1 MKQLLKRKLRTT
13 EVSSLNTFCTET
25 IKILVK
31 NVFKLNMIAMVLLYS
46 ELLYLTF
53 SAEPDLQ
60 DQPKRKRIRRR
71 KSKKNIQNLSDVVL
85 NQAELETQ
93 PGLLQEKMHPQLP
106 DAPIMSKNKR
116 KKLKKKLQL
125 RRKKEAGSVAKPCGI
140 SFLYQPESGSEAEAD
155 SIVGRETEEDQ
166 EGSVTDA
173 TQEDIEL
180 ANSKADSILSFLRS
194 TQEIYFYDGRVSLL
208 PKSPFEWWQP
218 PSIRKMLQ
226 LLLYKTH

>member
-1 MKQLLKRKLRTT
+1 MRIT
-13 EVSSLNTFCTET
+13 EVSCLNTFCTET
-25 IKILVK
+25 IKILVE

-46 ELLYLTF
+46 KLLYLNF

-71 KSKKNIQNLSDVVL
+71 KSKKNIQNLNDVVL
-85 NQAELETQ
+85 KQAELETQ
-93 PGLLQEKMHPQLP
+93 PGLLQEKMHPQPP

-125 RRKKEAGSVAKPCGI
+125 KRKKAAGSVAKPCGI

-155 SIVGRETEEDQ
+155 SVAGGETEEDQ

-194 TQEIYFYDGRVSLL
+194 TQEIYFYDGRVLLL

-218 PSIRKMLQ
+218 PSIRKITVIKCFNC
-226 LLLYKTH
+226 YCIKHIEV